1 MAITES
7 FTEKT
12 LSIDLT
18 ETDDRVDL
26 VWKGKSNERDPA
38 RFLMPILQG
47 ALSRGGNGQKQV
59 VLDFSSLD
67 YMNSSTFSPLVRL
80 LDEAAKGRH
89 RLLLEYNQGR
99 KWQALSFSAL
109 RAFETPDGR
118 IALRGK

>member
-59 VLDFSSLD
+59 VLDFSSLE

>member
-1 MAITES
+1 MVS
-7 FTEKT
+7 
-12 LSIDLT
+12 SIVIN
-18 ETDDRVDL
+18 EYIDL

-59 VLDFSSLD
+59 VLDFSSLE

>member
-1 MAITES
+1 MPTTES

-18 ETDDRVDL
+18 ETDERVEL
-26 VWKGKSNERDPA
+26 IWKGKSNERDPA
-38 RFLMPILQG
+38 RFLMPILQN
-47 ALSRGGNGQKQV
+47 ALGRGGNGRKQV
-59 VLDFSSLD
+59 VIDFSSLD
-67 YMNSSTFSPLVRL
+67 YMNSSTFSPLVRM
-80 LDEAAKGRH
+80 LDEAAKGQH

-109 RAFETPDGR
+109 KAFETPDGR